1 VSLVSSGRDPT
12 FKFEKEIFVS
22 QPRLFLVAAL
32 AVAALAVPG
41 AVDAGGTV
49 TQPLVAT
56 VGSQASPENPVI
68 SLTDSAGA
76 KVTHLDPG
84 AYTVTV
90 HDYAATHSFHL
101 LGPGVD
107 QATGIETTGD
117 TTWNVVILDGT
128 YRYFC
133 DAHPTTMRGSF
144 TAGVVTTPPLPKK
157 LVAQVGPRR
166 TISLK
171 TPSGARVKQLTAGRY
186 SIRVKDLTK
195 ADNFHL
201 VAPGANRRTGV
212 KSRVAATWSV
222 TLRTGSGTYRSDAH
236 KRLHG
241 SFRVS

>member
-1 VSLVSSGRDPT
+1 MQGPKPVVPAARGR
-12 FKFEKEIFVS
+12 FFVS
-22 QPRLFLVAAL
+22 RLRLLLVAAL
-32 AVAALAVPG
+32 AVLAVVLP
-41 AVDAGGTV
+41 DAGGTV

-56 VGSQASPENPVI
+56 VGSPTSPDNFVI
-68 SLTDSAGA
+68 SLKDSTGA
-76 KVTHLDPG
+76 KVTHLDTD
-84 AYTVTV
+84 AYTITV
-90 HDYAATHSFHL
+90 HDYSTIHSFHL

-107 QATGIETTGD
+107 KSTGVETAGD
-117 TTWNVVILDGT
+117 TTWNVVVIDGT

-144 TAGVVTTPPLPKK
+144 TAGLVTTPPPPKK
-157 LVAQVGPRR
+157 LVAQVGPRQ

-171 TPSGARVKQLTAGRY
+171 TASGSRVKQLTAGRY
-186 SIRVKDLTK
+186 NIKVKDLTK

-212 KSRVAATWSV
+212 KSKSTAMWNV

-241 SFRVS
+241 GFRVG